1 LNTFIQP
8 KGFYMNKV
16 SICLIAGLLLAASL
30 SAQTGTNDNAQ
41 KLEELRKI
49 KQQMIDDQKTIQ
61 QQQEWNNQSS
71 QQEIKN
77 LNQINQQQK
86 IEISTTK
93 QDAQKAK
100 LEAQTAK
107 ADFEKAKQLLIAKQK
122 ELAETDILIDSAKAL
137 LAITQK
143 DLQESELSKKQIEE
157 RLVHQQDSMKIMKQS
172 EELQA
177 LQLNNQKIQLE
188 AQKQKIQLYLG
199 ASILAVLLFAV
210 LGVLLITRQR
220 SIKQLAEKNAIIE
233 EEKKRSDDLL
243 LNILPVEV
251 MQELKAHGKTTA
263 RNYKKASVLFA
274 DIKDFTI
281 ISEQL
286 SPDDLIE
293 GLDAYFEKFD
303 QVIDKYDIEKIKTI
317 GDAYVCAG
325 GVPTKSEGNPHLVVE
340 AALEFLREIDT
351 LGRER
356 VAQGKV
362 PFQFRIGIHTG
373 QLVAGVIGLRKF
385 AYDIWGDTV
394 NMAARMQQAGETN
407 KINISGTTYELVKD
421 KFACVYRGKI
431 DAKNKGEIDMYFV
444 ENIFAATKN

>member
-1 LNTFIQP
+1 MFLMA
-8 KGFYMNKV
+8 GV
-16 SICLIAGLLLAASL
+16 LIAGSL
-30 SAQTGTNDNAQ
+30 FAQTGNTGNTDNAQ

-49 KQQMIDDQKTIQ
+49 KQQMIEDQKTIQ

-71 QQEIKN
+71 QQEIKS
-77 LNQINQQQK
+77 LHQVNQQQK
-86 IEISTTK
+86 LEISTTK
-93 QDAQKAK
+93 QDAQKARQ
-100 LEAQTAK
+100 EAVAAK
-107 ADFEKAKQLLIAKQK
+107 ADYEKAQRTLIAKQK
-122 ELAETDILIDSAKAL
+122 ELAQTDSLIDSAKAL
-137 LAITQK
+137 LAVTQK
-143 DLQESELSKKQIEE
+143 DLQESELSKKRIEE
-157 RLVHQQDSMKIMKQS
+157 QLMHQQDSVKILKQS

-177 LQLNNQKIQLE
+177 LQLNNQQIQLD

-199 ASILAVLLFAV
+199 AAILAVLLFSV

-233 EEKKRSDDLL
+233 EEKKRSDELL
-243 LNILPVEV
+243 LNILPMEV

-303 QVIDKYDIEKIKTI
+303 QIIDKYDIEKIKTI

-325 GVPTKSEGNPHLVVE
+325 GVPTRSEGNPHLVVE
-340 AALEFLREIDT
+340 AALEFLKEIDK
-351 LGRER
+351 LGKER
-356 VAQGKV
+356 LAQNKV

-394 NMAARMQQAGETN
+394 NMAARMQQASETN

-444 ENIFAATKN
+444 ESVSA